1 MSSENSP
8 WCTTQNGSNAFRHLL
23 VFKKKTILF
32 TYFWAGGVWHA
43 AQHVKNLSSLTTDQ
57 AYTPSTLGAG
67 RINHWISR
75 ESPAG
80 ILNNFLELCLFGKS
94 VWSESLWAWVEQFLA
109 VWPWISLLTSLN
121 CSFFKYKIE
130 IILSASYDCFGILM
144 RLYTWRV
151 QHSTSV
157 KMWGIVYH
165 HYPNLP
171 SS

>member
-8 WCTTQNGSNAFRHLL
+8 WDATQNGSKCFQAPVGIFL
-23 VFKKKTILF
+23 KTTVF

-43 AQHVKNLSSLTTDQ
+43 AQHVKILVLWPLIKP
-57 AYTPSTLGAG
+57 APPTLGAEK
-67 RINHWISR
+67 INHWITR
-75 ESPAG
+75 ESPGG
-80 ILNNFLELCLFGKS
+80 ILNNILELCVFGKS
-94 VWSESLWAWVEQFLA
+94 VWSESLWAWAEQFLA

-144 RLYTWRV
+144 RLYTRRV

-157 KMWGIVYH
+157 KIWGIVYH
-165 HYPNLP
+165 HYHNLP